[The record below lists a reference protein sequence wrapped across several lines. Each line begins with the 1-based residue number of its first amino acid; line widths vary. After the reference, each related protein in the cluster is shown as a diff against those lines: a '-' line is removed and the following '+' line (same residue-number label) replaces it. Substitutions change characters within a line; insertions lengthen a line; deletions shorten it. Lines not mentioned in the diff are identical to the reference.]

1 MLPDYRSADLS
12 STDDQSIYNLNV
24 AYTIACERL
33 SAIDIEEHCHRS
45 DSGYQATEDGAV
57 ISVSFL
63 NRNYQIT
70 LPDITFS
77 MLDGQTDVDMRD
89 KILIMHYLIGA
100 KGTSATGKLITFR
113 ELPGGIVYYPTFTKR
128 TMQPIAKHFGYKPDM
143 LISTAELLG
152 GQKTD
157 MGDASVIIHA
167 FNRVPVTL
175 ILWQGDE
182 EFTPEVNLLFD
193 SSITDYL
200 ESEDITVM
208 SEILTWRL
216 VSLSRK
222 A

>member
-1 MLPDYRSADLS
+1 MP

-33 SAIDIEEHCHRS
+33 SAIDIEEQCRRS
-45 DSGYQATEDGAV
+45 GSGYQATANGAV
-57 ISVSFL
+57 VSVNFL
-63 NRNYQIT
+63 NREYQIT

-77 MLDGQTDVDMRD
+77 TIDGQTDIDMRE
-89 KILIMHYLIGA
+89 KILLMHYLIGA
-100 KGTSATGKLITFR
+100 KGTGATGKLITFR

-128 TMQPIAKHFGYKPDM
+128 TMQPIARYFGDKPDI
-143 LISTAELLG
+143 LISTAKILG
-152 GQKTD
+152 GQKTE
-157 MGDASVIIHA
+157 MGDASVVICT
-167 FNRVPVTL
+167 FNQVPVTL

-216 VSLSRK
+216 ISLLRK
-222 A
+222 AR